1 MIQIKQLPPT
11 GGQRSS
17 TRRTRTAGIGSGSF
31 CIEPEPWTTPRRPI
45 AGSNPWAR
53 PGASGSS
60 SWRSPTANWAMSIES
75 AGSWTRPNRCTA
87 NQRILENPSDVKN
100 RRSLMQASII
110 LDDQLVKEAFTLSGI
125 KTERKLIEQALKE
138 FVEHRKRLDL
148 RDLKGIGRITTR
160 LRL

>member
-1 MIQIKQLPPT
+1 
-11 GGQRSS
+11 
-17 TRRTRTAGIGSGSF
+17 
-31 CIEPEPWTTPRRPI
+31 
-45 AGSNPWAR
+45 
-53 PGASGSS
+53 
-60 SWRSPTANWAMSIES
+60 
-75 AGSWTRPNRCTA
+75 
-87 NQRILENPSDVKN
+87 
-100 RRSLMQASII
+100 MQASII